1 MKALALFSGGLDST
15 LAAKTIARQ
24 GIEVIA
30 LHVDI
35 GFGGMGDKK
44 AHLQKMAAAADAR
57 LEIVDAQKA
66 FLDEVLF
73 APKYGYGKN
82 FNPCIDCHGFMFAL
96 AKELMDAYDA
106 KFLIS
111 GEVMGQRPMSQNKGA
126 MRSVL
131 NISDTDDLL
140 LRPLSAKLME
150 PTLAERQGWVRR
162 EELLDFSGRGRSRQL
177 ALARE
182 YGIGEYESPA
192 GGCLLTDVGFSNRL
206 REFIKYN
213 SLQTQ
218 DIDLLKAGR
227 HMRLPG
233 GAKLVVGRDK
243 EDNEKLEAIQ
253 NDTYRPVTQNVVGP
267 FSLLQKDAGE
277 ADRELAARIVATYAK
292 NEGKTVT
299 VFIGDNRY
307 QVQPFA
313 AKEEVHPYLVQ

>member
-24 GIEVIA
+24 GIDVIA
-30 LHVDI
+30 LHIDI

-44 AHLQKMAAAADAR
+44 AHLRKMAAAADAR

-73 APKYGYGKN
+73 DPKYGYGKN

-96 AKELMDAYDA
+96 AKELMEEYDA
-106 KFLIS
+106 DFLIS
-111 GEVMGQRPMSQNKGA
+111 GEVVGQRPMSQNKGA

-131 NISDTDDLL
+131 NISNTDDLL

-150 PTLAERQGWVRR
+150 PTLPERQGWVRR
-162 EELLDFSGRGRSRQL
+162 EELFDFSGRSRSRQL
-177 ALARE
+177 ALAKE

-206 REFIKYN
+206 REFITYDT
-213 SLQTQ
+213 LQTQ
-218 DIDLLKAGR
+218 DIALLKAGR

-243 EDNEKLEAIQ
+243 EDNERLEAIQ
-253 NDTYRPVTQNVVGP
+253 NEKYVPVTQNVVGP
-267 FSLLQKDAGE
+267 FSLLQKDARE
-277 ADRELAARIVATYAK
+277 SDRKLAARIIATYAK
-292 NEGKTVT
+292 NEGKEV
-299 VFIGDNRY
+299 VVSIQDQSCRAR
-307 QVQPFA
+307 PFA
-313 AKEEVHPYLVQ
+313 SKHEVHPYLVH